1 MASCSDDGVSPVGYV
16 AGTSTVPSIQM
27 TSGTIATTPY
37 DGAFEYNTPLFYCT
51 PQSTE
56 RGILRTDQTY
66 RLDFERNGSASTS
79 MQNFFNVGVTLSSS
93 TVYYFRFDF
102 FLSSLSN
109 PGGSL
114 SITVSFTGTAT
125 VNNIGY
131 TFYGTFAGSNI
142 SLNATNNISSGFSRT
157 AGNQLL
163 SALTVAGTVNSYM
176 TITGTVSVNAGG
188 TFIPQYNTQNSGI
201 TYKTNSGSTFMICP
215 IGVSGANTSV
225 GTWSS
230 QE

>member
-1 MASCSDDGVSPVGYV
+1 MASFSDAGVAFANVV
-16 AGTSTVPSIQM
+16 AGTSTVPSIQL
-27 TSGTIATTPY
+27 TNGDLATTAS
-37 DGAFEYNTPLFYCT
+37 DGTLEYKNPLFYLT
-51 PQSTE
+51 PQAEE
-56 RGILRTDQTY
+56 RGVLRTDQTY
-66 RLDFERNGSASTS
+66 RLNYERYGSASTS
-79 MQNFFNVGVTLSSS
+79 MQNIFNVGVTLSSS

-102 FLSSLSN
+102 FLSSINN

-131 TFYGTFAGSNI
+131 TFYGAFAGSNI
-142 SLNATNNISSGFSRT
+142 SLNATNNISSGFSTT

-188 TFIPQYNTQNSGI
+188 TFIPQYSTQNSGI

-215 IGVSGANTSV
+215 IGVSGGDTSV

-230 QE
+230 QG